1 MEVAEERTLR
11 AFAIRYTVQL
21 RKKRIREIAGF
32 GGTCAATKNRGSGR
46 AQVSAIGG
54 EKMFPGGLVAIG
66 ARSGQGEI
74 FKMQSAQIF
83 LELLR
88 RYRSCGQRFLCA
100 ALEHG
105 SESFARNFPAASL
118 RPGVELLQYTCLAIE
133 RAREIHALILIAAL

>member
-11 AFAIRYTVQL
+11 AFAIRQTVQL

-32 GGTCAATKNRGSGR
+32 GGTCAATKNRGRGR
-46 AQVSAIGG
+46 AQVRAVGG

-66 ARSGQGEI
+66 ARSGERKI
-74 FKMQSAQIF
+74 FEVQSAQIF

-88 RYRSCGQRFLCA
+88 CYRSCGQRFLCA

-105 SESFARNFPAASL
+105 SKSFARNFPTASL
-118 RPGVELLQYTCLAIE
+118 
-133 RAREIHALILIAAL
+133 

>member
-1 MEVAEERTLR
+1 MATSPPGNI
-11 AFAIRYTVQL
+11 FSPP
-21 RKKRIREIAGF
+21 IAL
-32 GGTCAATKNRGSGR
+32 TCALPLPRFCVA
-46 AQVSAIGG
+46 AQVRAIGG

-74 FKMQSAQIF
+74 FKMQSAQVF

-105 SESFARNFPAASL
+105 SESFAQDFPAASL
-118 RPGVELLQYTCLAIE
+118 
-133 RAREIHALILIAAL
+133 